1 MPIVVD
7 KDRCPQN
14 HRCPLID
21 LCPRQAI
28 SQVGFGLPQIDA
40 DKCIACGKCVRS
52 CGMQAIYEA
61 K

>member
-14 HRCPLID
+14 HRCPLIA

-28 SQVGFGLPQIDA
+28 SQERFGLPQIDA
-40 DKCIACGKCVRS
+40 EKCIECGKCVHT
-52 CGMQAIYEA
+52 CFKQAMYEI

>member
-40 DKCIACGKCVRS
+40 DKCIECGKCVRS